1 MFPIRLIPIY
11 IFELAFW
18 IYVGWSWV
26 RWARFGDD
34 PAIPRWRR
42 ILVLLGFLS
51 ATFCT
56 VLDIFFTVHA
66 IFTGGYSFYHP
77 VELFCIRAGSLAS
90 LLGLLIAFLG
100 KGKLRLP
107 TLLSSSVTLFL
118 WFADAMAQ

>member
-11 IFELAFW
+11 IFELALW
-18 IYVGWSWV
+18 IYVGWSWA

-34 PAIPRWRR
+34 SAIPRWK

-51 ATFCT
+51 ATFST
-56 VLDIFFTVHA
+56 VLDIFLTVHA
-66 IFTGGYSFYHP
+66 TFIAGYSFYHP

-90 LLGLLIAFLG
+90 LLALLITFVG
-100 KGKLRLP
+100 KSKLRLP